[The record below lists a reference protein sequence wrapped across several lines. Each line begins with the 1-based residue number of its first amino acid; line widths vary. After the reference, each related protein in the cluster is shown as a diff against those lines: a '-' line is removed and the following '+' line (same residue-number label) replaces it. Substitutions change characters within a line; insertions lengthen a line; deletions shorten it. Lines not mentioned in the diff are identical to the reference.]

1 MYGTITNSRNEVQRA
16 ARDKAYATPLSEFH
30 PRQSGTVPVRYAL
43 AIFRA
48 AAQRGAGAF
57 LFDQSGR
64 QLLVGDQIQRH
75 HACRYHRGDL
85 PCLEVRR
92 SARARAAVTMRILL
106 LSAVSLLVTTGV
118 SSAADPDIM
127 SGMHGGDFAIISELS
142 PDHPVGTKAT
152 VTVISLK
159 RALHPDEPILS
170 TFIIDYL
177 PGGSAV
183 LQSPS
188 AGYVLIH
195 VLSGTIRAQAWEAGM
210 GTYRSGQTWVEPAV
224 ASDITTK
231 NASAVEPARALV
243 VLITNEISSLEPKDR

>member
-1 MYGTITNSRNEVQRA
+1 MS
-16 ARDKAYATPLSEFH
+16 
-30 PRQSGTVPVRYAL
+30 
-43 AIFRA
+43 
-48 AAQRGAGAF
+48 
-57 LFDQSGR
+57 
-64 QLLVGDQIQRH
+64 
-75 HACRYHRGDL
+75 L

-106 LSAVSLLVTTGV
+106 VSAVSLLVTTGV

-127 SGMHGGDFAIISELS
+127 SGMHGGDFAIISELP

-152 VTVISLK
+152 VTLISLK

-170 TFIIDYL
+170 TFIINYL

-183 LQSPS
+183 LHRSPS
-188 AGYVLIH
+188 AGYVLVH

-210 GTYRSGQTWVEPAV
+210 GAYRSGQTWVEPAV

-243 VLITNEISSLEPKDR
+243 VLITNETSSLEPKDR

>member
-1 MYGTITNSRNEVQRA
+1 MSHPCLQVRRRRA
-16 ARDKAYATPLSEFH
+16 P
-30 PRQSGTVPVRYAL
+30 
-43 AIFRA
+43 A
-48 AAQRGAGAF
+48 AMTMRT
-57 LFDQSGR
+57 
-64 QLLVGDQIQRH
+64 LLV
-75 HACRYHRGDL
+75 
-85 PCLEVRR
+85 
-92 SARARAAVTMRILL
+92 
-106 LSAVSLLVTTGV
+106 SAVSLLVTTGV

-127 SGMHGGDFAIISELS
+127 SGMHGGDLAIISELP

-152 VTVISLK
+152 VTLISLK
-159 RALHPDEPILS
+159 RALHPAPEPILS

-183 LQSPS
+183 LHRSPS
-188 AGYVLIH
+188 AGYVLVH

-243 VLITNEISSLEPKDR
+243 VLITNETSSLEPKDR